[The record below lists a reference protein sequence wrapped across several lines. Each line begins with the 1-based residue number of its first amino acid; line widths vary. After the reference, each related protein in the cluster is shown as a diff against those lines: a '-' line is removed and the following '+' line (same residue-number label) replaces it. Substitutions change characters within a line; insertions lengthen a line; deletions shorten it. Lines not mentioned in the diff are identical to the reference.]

1 MSGFQF
7 CFGLVFLVAVVV
19 ENVGI
24 IVKRPSG
31 AFKEKAIYYFFP
43 CLHLQVSFSLFNG
56 DFCEGLLAVVGQ
68 VSSRLTGSFGKSP
81 FRTSFFRF
89 SILFAIFEA
98 V

>member
-7 CFGLVFLVAVVV
+7 CFGLFFLVAVVA

-31 AFKEKAIYYFFP
+31 AFKEKGIYYFFP

-56 DFCEGLLAVVGQ
+56 DFCEGLLTVVGQ
-68 VSSRLTGSFGKSP
+68 VSSRLTGSFGKTP
-81 FRTSFFRF
+81 FRT
-89 SILFAIFEA
+89 
-98 V
+98 